1 MRSSSSTKCAST
13 CAVNSLLCR
22 TNADNPAK
30 SSEFPNRPNRHWS
43 SITSLYHAKFRA
55 SHCRPDSRSL
65 GKMASNSIASTT
77 APQRES
83 SRQQHPKSNKHP
95 SSTSPHAQNPST
107 TINTPTVE
115 SQGRTEQVARAPP
128 SARSPSVPRVR
139 APLARPHD
147 AARDIPVEPT
157 LPQRRAETT
166 HAPRRARARRVAR
179 AFRLYRWGHAVH
191 LTLAG
196 FSDPEVFVWNH
207 KSRRGRGDL
216 KEGDG
221 FPLCGGLRVERREL
235 AVIASQGGA
244 RCAGLYRERR
254 ECPEQLAQTRP
265 KIADTRE
272 PRQLAAQPRLHSFRV
287 PRRNMRTPR
296 GTPTLGA
303 TWAPRAP
310 PSAPAP
316 ADRASG
322 ARSTLR
328 ALTKHPT
335 HARTTCET
343 ARRCPRP
350 LRRVNASAAA
360 PRNNPPPTTSPR
372 APRGLHGNAL

>member
-22 TNADNPAK
+22 TNADNRA
-30 SSEFPNRPNRHWS
+30 NRHWS

-166 HAPRRARARRVAR
+166 HAPRRARARRAAR
-179 AFRLYRWGHAVH
+179 ALRLHRWGHAVH

-196 FSDPEVFVWNH
+196 PSDPEVFVWNH

-244 RCAGLYRERR
+244 RCAGPYRERR

-272 PRQLAAQPRLHSFRV
+272 PRQLAAQPRLHSF
-287 PRRNMRTPR
+287 
-296 GTPTLGA
+296 
-303 TWAPRAP
+303 
-310 PSAPAP
+310 PSA
-316 ADRASG
+316 
-322 ARSTLR
+322 STQ
-328 ALTKHPT
+328 
-335 HARTTCET
+335 
-343 ARRCPRP
+343 
-350 LRRVNASAAA
+350 
-360 PRNNPPPTTSPR
+360 
-372 APRGLHGNAL
+372 

>member
-22 TNADNPAK
+22 TNADNRA
-30 SSEFPNRPNRHWS
+30 NRHWS

-166 HAPRRARARRVAR
+166 HAPRRFRAHRDVRTGSRIPTSPVESRRASHPCR
-179 AFRLYRWGHAVH
+179 PLESRSL
-191 LTLAG
+191 
-196 FSDPEVFVWNH
+196 VFVWNH
-207 KSRRGRGDL
+207 KLRL
-216 KEGDG
+216 
-221 FPLCGGLRVERREL
+221 GG
-235 AVIASQGGA
+235 
-244 RCAGLYRERR
+244 
-254 ECPEQLAQTRP
+254 
-265 KIADTRE
+265 
-272 PRQLAAQPRLHSFRV
+272 
-287 PRRNMRTPR
+287 
-296 GTPTLGA
+296 
-303 TWAPRAP
+303 
-310 PSAPAP
+310 
-316 ADRASG
+316 
-322 ARSTLR
+322 
-328 ALTKHPT
+328 
-335 HARTTCET
+335 
-343 ARRCPRP
+343 
-350 LRRVNASAAA
+350 
-360 PRNNPPPTTSPR
+360 
-372 APRGLHGNAL
+372 